1 MPMAVSPT
9 NIREASREIPGPT
22 AWEEVVAP
30 VRPFLQTVSERLAA
44 QADTFDPEV
53 ATFARYALDNR
64 GKQLRPALVG
74 LAGSSVGS
82 LGDQHVNMAI
92 IVEMIHLATLVHD
105 DIMDE
110 ATIRRRRPTLAAQWG
125 NEVAVLVGDCLF
137 AHALGLAT
145 QFDSIDISQRI
156 ATAARK
162 VCSGEILQTLRRQR
176 WKVSRAEYLHV
187 IELKTAELF
196 ALACEMGARL
206 ANGSPQEQV
215 ALSQY
220 GRLLG
225 IAYQIYDDCL
235 DLFGTEGMAG
245 KSLGTDLATGKL
257 TLPLLIFLERATPA
271 ESAELTGWLERWDPA
286 RFSDV
291 RSRLEACGALA
302 GSVAVIQECLA
313 EGNAQLSCIPAGP
326 SRDALMDLSAFLAHQ
341 TAALGG

>member
-1 MPMAVSPT
+1 MAVSTPSY
-9 NIREASREIPGPT
+9 REATHGNPGPT
-22 AWEEVVAP
+22 AWEDVIHP
-30 VRPFLQTVSERLAA
+30 VRPFLQEVSERLAQ

-74 LAGSSVGS
+74 LAGSAVGT
-82 LGDQHVNMAI
+82 LQDQHITMAI

-145 QFDSIDISQRI
+145 QFDSIDISKRI
-156 ATAARK
+156 AEAARR

-176 WKVSRAEYLHV
+176 WAVTRSEYFRV
-187 IELKTAELF
+187 ISLKTAELF
-196 ALACEMGARL
+196 ALASEMGARI
-206 ANGSPQEQV
+206 AQGTEVQQK
-215 ALSQY
+215 ALQQHGLS
-220 GRLLG
+220 LG

-257 TLPLLIFLERATPA
+257 TLPLLIFLERASP
-271 ESAELTGWLERWDPA
+271 EERAELTSWLEHWEPE
-286 RFSDV
+286 RFPDV
-291 RSRLEACGALA
+291 RDRLSRCGALE
-302 GSVAVIQECLA
+302 GSVEVIQLYLQEAREQLA
-313 EGNAQLSCIPAGP
+313 HIAPGA
-326 SRDALMDLSAFLAHQ
+326 SRDALLELSAFLASQ
-341 TAALGG
+341 TSALGG